1 VLVDLAPKVL
11 EQMIIKYV
19 IYLRDT
25 KEKQRGRRKLK
36 STLSSTAI
44 KPKSGSGSGT
54 GLSRASIE
62 AECAAIFHFF
72 DMNDS
77 DLSNRSKKR
86 IKRFLPPDES
96 THDDRVY
103 TQVEKERILSECDKR
118 ARVVILLMNS
128 GGIRIGAIN
137 KLTIGSLEPVGSKEG
152 YYKIIVDGRSRKDRY
167 FTVCNPECF
176 NAIRD
181 YLEYRERLGEDV
193 TKRSSPLIREQC
205 DPDADTRMPWPRSL
219 KENTI
224 RHIVIDV
231 LKRSGVKTSE
241 AMMSHAFRKNFK
253 TVCEESG
260 MKSLHVEMLMG
271 HHVPLNKSYMRPK
284 DSEVIQDYIDHAV
297 DALTINQEHTLK
309 KKVQQ
314 LESERTQ
321 EIAQLKNQLREYKE
335 FANKTAAE
343 ISDLK
348 ASRGDIHNWES
359 TISWVDPNF
368 SNIINALNET
378 RAKDGLAPV
387 AIITP
392 EDKEAKA
399 ARIRYHIR
407 CIKQSI
413 ENRRRG
419 IPEECPHPESI
430 MDKESQIKELEHEL
444 TQIEARLKD

>member
-1 VLVDLAPKVL
+1 MQKKHQEQEHQEQQIHSEGIELVHSLVDREPQIYPVTEGVQSVYSKKCYNNSFNRFLRHIKIQDLQVLLDLGPKVL
-11 EQMIIKYV
+11 EQIIIKYV

-44 KPKSGSGSGT
+44 KPKP

-62 AECAAIFHFF
+62 AEIASIFHFF
-72 DMNDS
+72 DMNDF
-77 DLSNRSKKR
+77 DLSSRSKKR

-103 TQVEKERILSECDKR
+103 TQAEKERILSECDKR
-118 ARVVILLMNS
+118 AKVVILLMNS

-167 FTVCNPECF
+167 FTICNLEFF
-176 NAIRD
+176 NALRD
-181 YLEYRERLGEDV
+181 YLEHRERLGEDI

-241 AMMSHAFRKNFK
+241 AMMSHSFRKNFK

-284 DSEVIQDYIDHAV
+284 DSEVIQDYIDHTA
-297 DALTINQEHTLK
+297 DALTIDPKQRLERENQELKDDLKGFEHLREEIDELKHWVIHVSDPKHTLQQFNSQVIDELCNK
-309 KKVQQ
+309 PKSISTSTDSKYKDKV
-314 LESERTQ
+314 
-321 EIAQLKNQLREYKE
+321 K
-335 FANKTAAE
+335 
-343 ISDLK
+343 
-348 ASRGDIHNWES
+348 
-359 TISWVDPNF
+359 
-368 SNIINALNET
+368 
-378 RAKDGLAPV
+378 
-387 AIITP
+387 
-392 EDKEAKA
+392 
-399 ARIRYHIR
+399 
-407 CIKQSI
+407 
-413 ENRRRG
+413 
-419 IPEECPHPESI
+419 
-430 MDKESQIKELEHEL
+430 
-444 TQIEARLKD
+444 